1 VTVYVADRLII
12 TYVLLA
18 AGAVMVILADAGL
31 HSNTMYCDDEELRL
45 TPVVLVSV
53 VSTLTV
59 CVPATAASTYVE
71 MKLLTVSPQVPD
83 NSPVAGRASPRR
95 EVYEV
100 AISNP

>member
-1 VTVYVADRLII
+1 VDALI
-12 TYVLLA
+12 TRYCLLA
-18 AGAVMVILADAGL
+18 AGAVTVMFADIPL
-31 HSNTMYCDDEELRL
+31 HKITAYCDDVAPKLE
-45 TPVVLVSV
+45 PVVFVSV
-53 VSTLTV
+53 VSALIV
-59 CVPATAASTYVE
+59 WVPATAASTYVE